1 MRVVVQRV
9 KEASVAIEGAVVG
22 QINQGYL
29 LLVGFGPDDT
39 EATLDYLVHKIVN
52 LRVFESKPGKMD
64 RNLRQ
69 VGGAILSVSQFTLYA
84 DLSHGNR
91 PGFTTA
97 AKPELASRLYDQFN
111 AKLAATGIPLATG
124 HFGAD
129 MQVSL
134 VNDGPVTILYER

>member
-1 MRVVVQRV
+1 MRVVLQRV
-9 KEASVAIEGAVVG
+9 QEATVSIEGAVVG

-29 LLVGFGPDDT
+29 LLVGFGPEDT

-64 RNLRQ
+64 RNIGQ

-97 AKPELASRLYDQFN
+97 AKPALARPLYDQFN
-111 AKLAATGIPLATG
+111 QKLAATGIPVATG
-124 HFGAD
+124 RFGAD
-129 MQVSL
+129 MQVHL
-134 VNDGPVTILYER
+134 VNDGPVTIIYEH

>member
-9 KEASVAIEGAVVG
+9 KEALVTIEGAVVG